1 MITATPPPAPMA
13 MYFQVSNFTPLPV
26 GDCVVFVEDVGRDV
40 LTVGVTVTVAFIGN
54 CVTLIVDVMAI
65 EVL

>member
-1 MITATPPPAPMA
+1 M
-13 MYFQVSNFTPLPV
+13 
-26 GDCVVFVEDVGRDV
+26 FVEDVGRDV